1 MQTVTAGQP
10 ELDDRIGSHFGAV
23 FVCVVLPSQCLVSFG
38 TVRAVQESMRYALYP
53 IIECIALLVIDGWLL
68 ICDCQL
74 KPVVRRSSCNHG

>member
-38 TVRAVQESMRYALYP
+38 TVRAVQESMRYALNP
-53 IIECIALLVIDGWLL
+53 IIECMSLLFIDGWLFV
-68 ICDCQL
+68 CDCQL
-74 KPVVRRSSCNHG
+74 WPVARRSSCNRG